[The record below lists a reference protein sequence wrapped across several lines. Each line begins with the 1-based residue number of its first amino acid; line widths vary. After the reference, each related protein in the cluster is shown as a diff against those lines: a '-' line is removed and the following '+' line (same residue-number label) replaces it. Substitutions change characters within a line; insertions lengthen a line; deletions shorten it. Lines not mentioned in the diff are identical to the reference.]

1 MASAAADGGAAVGE
15 TGHKGGKRGTK
26 EGRSSGYAYI
36 ERGEECGVSKL
47 GVHASNGGRDSR
59 H

>member
-1 MASAAADGGAAVGE
+1 MVVLQW
-15 TGHKGGKRGTK
+15 GKRGEIRWSGGTK
-26 EGRSSGYAYI
+26 ERRSSGYAYI
-36 ERGEECGVSKL
+36 EIGEECGVLKL